1 MKSRVLFLLLS
12 CILLGCTN
20 ETIPLKVERQ
30 KPKSSS
36 QIVSAKAKSV
46 EFVSNF
52 IAKTRAN
59 YNQVRVHDI
68 VCFTTDSLAKL
79 LGAYSITSTRV
90 STGRNT
96 PDTLFYVVNLAD
108 SKGYTLVSPYDKE
121 EPILAYIENGNFSI
135 DSISKNNG
143 FKTFIANVKEPDIN
157 LRPSDRIDDNHERD
171 GGRNHYPDHFSVIK
185 PLLVTRWNQKSYNQ
199 YCNNFLTGCVPTA
212 MAQIVSYLG
221 YPSKANWNDGGPWRS
236 FDINWEAVRQ
246 EARESAGVNIL
257 YRNQISLLMRYL
269 GWLFGTEYSTDGS
282 STNSKDAILRMRMI
296 GCSVSNLSDYHVEDV
311 VRELRNNNIIFM
323 RGYGRYYHVWFVF
336 RKYVDGHAW
345 VVDGCI
351 DEMKNGKQY
360 YYVHCNWG
368 WGYSQNGYYRSD
380 ILNADPGTKPVYND
394 SVVKTRGQN
403 FRYKLETATFRK

>member
-221 YPSKANWNDGGPWRS
+221 YPSKANWNDGGQWRS

-296 GCSVSNLSDYHVEDV
+296 GCSVSNFSDYHVEDV

-323 RGYGRYYHVWFVF
+323 RGYGRYYHVWFGF